1 MSGNTISMRTNFPA
15 VVAKLNQVADDIGNK
30 AMVRALNTTIEQGK
44 TQMARNISQEFR
56 ITVGK
61 AKDRLAVYKAS
72 AKGGVLRFE
81 ATLEATRRG
90 QGRSMN
96 LIAFVENKTTL
107 AQARKRMKAGEG
119 GTQTLRNGGTIQKA
133 LQVRFQVKRS
143 GGAKV
148 ITGAFIG
155 NKGRTLFI
163 REGKERKPI
172 RALNTIDVPSMFNT
186 KRINASVRKV
196 MLERFEQNFNR
207 ELRVVMKGYVK

>member
-1 MSGNTISMRTNFPA
+1 MTSNKISMRTNFPA
-15 VVAKLNQVADDIGNK
+15 VAANLNKVADDIGNK

-44 TQMARNISQEFR
+44 TQMARQISQEFR

-61 AKDRLAVYKAS
+61 AKDRLAVHRAS

-96 LIAFVENKTTL
+96 LIVFVENKTTL
-107 AQARKRMKAGEG
+107 AQARKRAKQ
-119 GTQTLRNGGTIQKA
+119 GTQS
-133 LQVRFQVKRS
+133 QVHFQVKRA
-143 GGAKV
+143 GGKK
-148 ITGAFIG
+148 IIPGAFIG

-186 KRINASVRKV
+186 KRINTVVRKV
-196 MLERFEQNFNR
+196 MLDRFEQNFNR
-207 ELRVVMKGYVK
+207 ELRVVMKGYIK